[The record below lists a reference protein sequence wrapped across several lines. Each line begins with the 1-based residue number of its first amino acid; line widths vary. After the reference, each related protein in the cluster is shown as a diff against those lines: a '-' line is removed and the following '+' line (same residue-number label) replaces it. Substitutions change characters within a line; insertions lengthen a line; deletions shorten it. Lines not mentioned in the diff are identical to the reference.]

1 MHSGREPLTFKYMG
15 TIVGIDLGTTNSLC
29 AIFADGAPKL
39 IPNAHGDVLTPSVVG
54 ILENGQLVVGAAARE
69 LRVTRPQRCAS
80 RFKRWMGTPTKVPVA
95 GESFSPTELSS
106 LVLKSLK
113 HDAEQFLGRE
123 VDEAVITVPAYFNDN
138 QRKATRA
145 AGELAGFKVR
155 RIINEPTA
163 AALTYGFHDRTV
175 ERHFFVIDLGG
186 GTFDVTLMEIFNG
199 TLEIIATAGEC
210 FLGGEDFTDRLV
222 GAVLKDEG
230 IVLETAELKEPL
242 RVARL
247 RHTCEVAK
255 RELVDSEECS
265 VTLPDKLGQVGE
277 KSKTVRISRLAFTE
291 LVAPLVARLKGPID
305 KALRDGDR
313 APADIDE
320 VILVGG
326 ATRTAAVRDFVRD
339 YFGKEP
345 RIAFNPDEVV
355 ALGAAVQAALI
366 ADDHAVDDMVMTDVC
381 PFTLGVEVS
390 KEFARHHRGFGYFH
404 PVIHRN
410 TTIPVSREDVLTTI
424 AQNQREILLRI
435 YQGESRRVEDNLLL
449 GELRVLDIPPG
460 PAGSPVVVR
469 FTHDLSGILEVEAF
483 VPNSQR
489 RFRTVL
495 TQNAAGLS
503 EDEIARAVERLSKIK
518 FYPRDRVEN
527 RRLALYCE
535 RLVGEVP
542 PVHRKQLEEALD
554 LFESSMSSGD
564 RELFAHARAGLLMV
578 LSQLGFGYEEEGTP
592 FHDAD

>member
-1 MHSGREPLTFKYMG
+1 MG

-29 AIFADGAPKL
+29 ATFANGAPKL
-39 IPNAHGDVLTPSVVG
+39 IPNVHGDVLTPSVVG
-54 ILENGQLVVGAAARE
+54 MLEDGQIVVGAAARE
-69 LRVTRPQRCAS
+69 LRVTRPERCAS
-80 RFKRWMGTPTKVPVA
+80 RFKLRMGTPTKVPIA
-95 GESFSPTELSS
+95 GESFSPIELSS

-113 HDAEQFLGRE
+113 HDAEQFLGHE
-123 VDEAVITVPAYFNDN
+123 VVEAVITVPAYFNDN

-145 AGELAGFKVR
+145 SGELAGFKVR

-175 ERHFFVIDLGG
+175 ERHFLVIDLGG
-186 GTFDVTLMEIFNG
+186 GTFDVTLMEVFNG
-199 TLEIIATAGEC
+199 ALEIIATAGEC
-210 FLGGEDFTDRLV
+210 LLGGEDFTDRLV
-222 GAVLKDEG
+222 GAVLKEAG
-230 IVLETAELKEPL
+230 ILLETAEMKEPL

-247 RHTCEVAK
+247 RQTCEVAK
-255 RELVDSEECS
+255 RELALSEESS
-265 VTLPDKLGQVGE
+265 VALPDSLGRVGE
-277 KSKTVRISRLAFTE
+277 NSRTVRISRPAFAE

-305 KALRDGDR
+305 KTLRDGDR
-313 APADIDE
+313 PPGDVDE

-345 RIAFNPDEVV
+345 RMTFNPDEVV

-366 ADDHAVDDMVMTDVC
+366 ADDRAVQDMVMTDVC

-390 KEFARHHRGFGYFH
+390 KEFARHDRRFGYFH

-424 AQNQREILLRI
+424 APNQREILLRI

-449 GELRVLDIPPG
+449 GELRVVDIPPG
-460 PAGSPVVVR
+460 PAGSPIVVR
-469 FTHDLSGILEVEAF
+469 FTYDLSGILEIEAF
-483 VPNSQR
+483 VSNSKR

-495 TQNAAGLS
+495 TQNAAELS
-503 EDEIARAVERLSKIK
+503 EDEIAHAIERMRKIK
-518 FYPRDRVEN
+518 FYPRDRIEN
-527 RRLALYCE
+527 QRLALYCE

-542 PVHRKQLEEALD
+542 PMHRKQLEEALD

-564 RELFAHARAGLLMV
+564 RELFAHARVGLLMV
-578 LSQLGFGYEEEGTP
+578 LSQLGFGYEEEEGTQ

>member
-1 MHSGREPLTFKYMG
+1 LLGGRDPLTFTYMG

-29 AIFADGAPKL
+29 AIFANGAPKL

-54 ILENGQLVVGAAARE
+54 ILDDGQFVVGAAARE

-80 RFKRWMGTPTKVPVA
+80 RFKRLMGTLTKLPVA
-95 GESFSPTELSS
+95 GQSFSPTELSS
-106 LVLKSLK
+106 LVLKLLK
-113 HDAEQFLGRE
+113 HDAEQYLGHA
-123 VDEAVITVPAYFNDN
+123 VDEAVITVPAYFNDD
-138 QRKATRA
+138 QRKATRV

-175 ERHFFVIDLGG
+175 ERHFLVIDLGG
-186 GTFDVTLMEIFNG
+186 GTFDVTLMEVFNG

-230 IVLETAELKEPL
+230 IMLETAELKEPL

-255 RELVDSEECS
+255 RELVDSEESS
-265 VTLPDKLGQVGE
+265 VALPDSLGQVGA
-277 KSKTVRISRLAFTE
+277 KSKTVCISRLAFAQ

-305 KALRDGDR
+305 KVLRDGDR
-313 APADIDE
+313 APADVDE

-339 YFGKEP
+339 YFDKEP
-345 RIAFNPDEVV
+345 LIAFNPDEVV

-366 ADDHAVDDMVMTDVC
+366 ADDRAVDDMVMTDVC

-390 KEFARHHRGFGYFH
+390 KKFAQHHQRGYFH

-410 TTIPVSREDVLTTI
+410 TTIPVSREDVLATI
-424 AQNQREILLRI
+424 TQNQRELLLCI
-435 YQGESRRVEDNLLL
+435 YQGESRRVKENLLL
-449 GELRVLDIPPG
+449 GELRVVDIPPG
-460 PAGSPVVVR
+460 PAGSLIVVR
-469 FTHDLSGILEVEAF
+469 FTYDLNGILEVEAF

-503 EDEIARAVERLSKIK
+503 EDEIAQAIERLSKIK

-527 RRLALYCE
+527 QRLALYCE
-535 RLVGEVP
+535 RVVGEVP
-542 PVHRKQLEEALD
+542 PAQRGQLEEALD

-578 LSQLGFGYEEEGTP
+578 LSQLGFGYEAEGTA